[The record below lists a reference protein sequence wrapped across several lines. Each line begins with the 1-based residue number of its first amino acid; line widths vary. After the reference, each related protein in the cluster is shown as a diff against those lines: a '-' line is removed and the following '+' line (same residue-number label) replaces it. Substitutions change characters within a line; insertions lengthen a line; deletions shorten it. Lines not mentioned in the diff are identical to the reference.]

1 MEDMR
6 LGRVLDMKNFEIQ
19 EEGSYKIV
27 HEGWLSVIEMKENG
41 VEYLLN
47 NIQLRS

>member
-1 MEDMR
+1 MSVAKKD
-6 LGRVLDMKNFEIQ
+6 
-19 EEGSYKIV
+19 YKRITTKT
-27 HEGWLSVIEMKENG
+27 LIEMKENG